1 MSCRLRD
8 AAAFADRA
16 SLWAIALGLL
26 LGWGSY
32 FVTGSGF
39 WRIVIVLAASA
50 FAGGLIS
57 HLIFEGSC
65 GLLRATLAGG
75 GAPICATLAGALI
88 SGWGAWLPLALHG
101 FETIGLLFALPGA
114 IYGLLYGIAIKVI
127 RRNRRSAP

>member
-1 MSCRLRD
+1 MSRRLRD
-8 AAAFADRA
+8 AAAFAALA

-39 WRIVIVLAASA
+39 WHIVIVLTAST

-57 HLIFEGSC
+57 HLIFEGSH

-75 GAPICATLAGALI
+75 GAPVCTTLAGALI
-88 SGWGAWLPLALHG
+88 SRWGAWLPLAVHG
-101 FETIGLLFALPGA
+101 FEAIGLLFALPGS
-114 IYGLLYGIAIKVI
+114 IYGLLYGLVIKII
-127 RRNRRSAP
+127 RRSWRSAP